1 MGEVIR
7 IEEWLHKRDPEQIKK
22 RLADIA
28 LEKLL
33 LQSEE
38 NRLLSLLERQNQ
50 KNPDFFR
57 NFYCKTLL
65 FDVL

>member
-7 IEEWLHKRDPEQIKK
+7 IEECLHKRDPEQIKK

-50 KNPDFFR
+50 KKP
-57 NFYCKTLL
+57 
-65 FDVL
+65 